1 MEDNSR
7 SKYTENTM
15 RPVESPIEALWISS
29 DEFGTISNLERWF
42 VAHTSQPIGK
52 PLHKHKGYVILNED
66 SITFY
71 DSNMNLL
78 FSIERNKIKSIEV
91 EYDEMFKRFRDSR
104 GFNPP
109 LKIQLENKSL
119 YLFTKKEIGSRSINY
134 GKFRGNNETIENWFR
149 S

>member
-1 MEDNSR
+1 MEDNLKN
-7 SKYTENTM
+7 KYTENTM

-119 YLFTKKEIGSRSINY
+119 YLFTKKGAGSRPISY
-134 GKFRGNNETIENWFR
+134 GIFRGNNETIENWFR